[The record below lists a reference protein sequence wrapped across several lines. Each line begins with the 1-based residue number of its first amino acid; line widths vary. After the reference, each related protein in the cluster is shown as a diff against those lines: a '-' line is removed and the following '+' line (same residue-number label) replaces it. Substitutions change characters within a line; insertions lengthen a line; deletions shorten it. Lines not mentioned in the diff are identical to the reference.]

1 MISVSTVTHRENHSY
16 FLSSGTD
23 PPTICGAAAENKSSR
38 TMNQTEHSL
47 KSLPRTFAKRNVRLE
62 IYRMMRNAER
72 QRLMRS
78 APASVIADLS

>member
-1 MISVSTVTHRENHSY
+1 
-16 FLSSGTD
+16 
-23 PPTICGAAAENKSSR
+23 
-38 TMNQTEHSL
+38 MNQTEHSL

-78 APASVIADLS
+78 APASVIADLSGSSHVLHADTHCCKKDRL